1 MQNKTLQLGDLEIE
15 VGNSST
21 VRLVFRGKSNHR
33 EPDAVL
39 RPLFHE
45 VIKNA
50 TTNRTPVELH
60 FEKLEF
66 FNSST
71 ITSVIH
77 FIKDLRSRQIAT
89 QVTYDATHKWQKVF
103 FDALG
108 MLQKAD
114 GFLQITPV
122 NS

>member
-1 MQNKTLQLGDLEIE
+1 MQNKTLHLGDLEIE
-15 VGNSST
+15 VGNSSA

-50 TTNRTPVELH
+50 TANRTAVELH

-114 GFLQITPV
+114 GYLQITPV

>member
-1 MQNKTLQLGDLEIE
+1 MQTRTVQLGDLEIE
-15 VGNSST
+15 VGST
-21 VRLVFRGKSNHR
+21 NPLRLVFRGKSNHR
-33 EPDAVL
+33 EPDSVL

-45 VIKNA
+45 VLKTAA
-50 TTNRTPVELH
+50 TSGKAIELH

-77 FIKDLRSRQIAT
+77 FIKDLRSRQITT
-89 QVTYDATHKWQKVF
+89 QVTYDAGHKWQKVF

-114 GFLQITPV
+114 GFLQITAV
-122 NS
+122 TS